1 MQNSLPELQMKGEI
15 YMKAGATRAMS
26 FDDLPDFCS
35 LEELAELF
43 RDCIPYG
50 GAWSDPVPAH
60 WAARHRIQRAS
71 QTMGGWVDQY
81 QMDGR
86 RKTKR
91 FQRKSDAKAF
101 IDSMNTAE
109 TAV

>member
-1 MQNSLPELQMKGEI
+1 MQNRSKSRRQTPWDGE
-15 YMKAGATRAMS
+15 KNVTATQEFLRTH
-26 FDDLPDFCS
+26 
-35 LEELAELF
+35 
-43 RDCIPYG
+43 Y
-50 GAWSDPVPAH
+50 
-60 WAARHRIQRAS
+60 
-71 QTMGGWVDQY
+71 QY

>member
-1 MQNSLPELQMKGEI
+1 MARREKGE
-15 YMKAGATRAMS
+15 G
-26 FDDLPDFCS
+26 S
-35 LEELAELF
+35 LYQAK
-43 RDCIPYG
+43 DK
-50 GAWSDPVPAH
+50 S
-60 WAARHRIQRAS
+60 
-71 QTMGGWVDQY
+71 WVYQY
-81 QMDGR
+81 QMDGK

>member
-1 MQNSLPELQMKGEI
+1 
-15 YMKAGATRAMS
+15 
-26 FDDLPDFCS
+26 
-35 LEELAELF
+35 
-43 RDCIPYG
+43 
-50 GAWSDPVPAH
+50 
-60 WAARHRIQRAS
+60 
-71 QTMGGWVDQY
+71 MGGWVDQY

-109 TAV
+109 AAVQTANVVQAASGVLGTAQRQEVITVGEWMDRR